1 MPKEWGSSGARL
13 SLPLQLRFSEET
25 ADLGFPGEE
34 SMTGRTAR
42 QLCCPGGGSFVG
54 QAGTVR
60 VEPTGGAWSVKPTR
74 QPGVGELRFFLDF
87 LTEAARN
94 DVTLP
99 AGRVFFSGTCVD
111 PELAQALGPTPG
123 DVFAASPQSG
133 LTRAT
138 CTARSA
144 RPSSSSAASRSA
156 RRRRHRRPRT
166 RRRSSAPRGSA
177 PRTRRAGGRY

>member
-1 MPKEWGSSGARL
+1 
-13 SLPLQLRFSEET
+13 
-25 ADLGFPGEE
+25 
-34 SMTGRTAR
+34 MTGRTAR

-87 LTEAARN
+87 PTEAARN

-123 DVFAASPQSG
+123 DVFVAPGSGVRLFGEGGVTTKRTDARNLYGALGETFLILGRFSLGPPPPPQASEDETPQQRAARE
-133 LTRAT
+133 RAEDE
-138 CTARSA
+138 AR
-144 RPSSSSAASRSA
+144 
-156 RRRRHRRPRT
+156 
-166 RRRSSAPRGSA
+166 G
-177 PRTRRAGGRY
+177 RAV